1 MKLLIA
7 LLVVTVILLILY
19 CCNYENMTKIY
30 SGVGIVPGIGPRGG
44 AIVSDDQFTYFDG
57 AELQPCDMCPNPIV
71 CPKCPNNSASTMMRN
86 INEGFTGV
94 KDMAMGAKDALTGF
108 VGKFLGR
115 DNFLSRPWYKTS
127 VCDSTGR
134 GDYYDTMIYSPDTDF
149 QGDANSQAS
158 ESPPLDGQV
167 GHVAQVH
174 INPSSEHCVRYNE
187 LRPEI
192 DYSKDPVIANYS
204 ADFGA
209 NRSRIV
215 GINEETIRPYMGPVT
230 PVPFDA
236 DAQYWAERERVGAAY
251 TKLYGRPNFSRSAGM
266 SSEPFLTQ
274 PDEAFEQNRNQCDPD
289 YKLSCG
295 PAACGDKQLRNDIL
309 CCKIPSEKTTINL
322 LYNEVMGLPIDA
334 TLSPEKCELIGMNG
348 YGYQEDCIRV

>member
-1 MKLLIA
+1 MQLLTGLLIVVA
-7 LLVVTVILLILY
+7 ILLVVWCVTR
-19 CCNYENMTKIY
+19 ENMTRIY

-71 CPKCPNNSASTMMRN
+71 CPKCPNTASSSAIMQGL
-86 INEGFTGV
+86 NEGFTG
-94 KDMAMGAKDALTGF
+94 AKDKITGF
-108 VGKFLGR
+108 INKFLNR
-115 DNFLSRPWYKTS
+115 DTFLSRPWYKTS

-134 GDYYDTMIYSPDTDF
+134 GDYYDSIVYSPDTDF
-149 QGDANSQAS
+149 IGDANSQAGGGM
-158 ESPPLDGQV
+158 PLDGQV

-174 INPSSEHCVRYNE
+174 INPSNEHCIKYND

-192 DYSKDPVIANYS
+192 DYSKDPVIATYS

-209 NRSRIV
+209 NRSRITGV
-215 GINEETIRPYMGPVT
+215 NQATIKPYMGPVT

-251 TKLYGRPNFSRSAGM
+251 TKLYGRPNFTRGASA
-266 SSEPFLTQ
+266 EPFLTQ
-274 PDEAFEQNRNQCDPD
+274 PDEAFEQNRNPCDPD

-295 PAACGDKQLRNDIL
+295 PANCGEKKLRSDIL
-309 CCKIPSEKTTINL
+309 CCKIPSERTTINL
-322 LYNEVMGLPIDA
+322 LYNEVMGLPTDA
-334 TLSPEKCELIGMNG
+334 VPSPEKCELVGMNG